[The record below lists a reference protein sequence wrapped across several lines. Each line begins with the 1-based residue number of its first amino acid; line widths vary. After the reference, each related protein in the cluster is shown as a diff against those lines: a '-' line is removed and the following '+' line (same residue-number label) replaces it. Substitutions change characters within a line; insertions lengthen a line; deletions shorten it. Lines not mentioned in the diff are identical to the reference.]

1 MVCHESHYVD
11 GVPIR
16 NWHETEVIVF
26 FLSISVFFLVLYYK
40 KWDNYPYN
48 KDWIEVVSMF
58 VSVASALVVLI
69 MSIFVIIAN
78 VGVEGKIASN
88 EQRYESLVYQLEN
101 EIYENDNDLGKYDL
115 YNQIREWNEDL
126 AIGKALQDDFW
137 VGIFY
142 ADIYDEFDFIS
153 MTVFD
158 GVQ

>member
-1 MVCHESHYVD
+1 M
-11 GVPIR
+11 IF
-16 NWHETEVIVF
+16 WI
-26 FLSISVFFLVLYYK
+26 FLILLAISVFFLVLYYK

-126 AIGKALQDDFW
+126 AEGKAMQNDFW
-137 VGIFY
+137 FGIFY
-142 ADIYDEFDFIS
+142 PDIFDEFEFIELK
-153 MTVFD
+153 
-158 GVQ
+158 

>member
-1 MVCHESHYVD
+1 M
-11 GVPIR
+11 IF
-16 NWHETEVIVF
+16 WI
-26 FLSISVFFLVLYYK
+26 FLILLAISVFFLVLYYK

-58 VSVASALVVLI
+58 VLVVSALVVLI

-126 AIGKALQDDFW
+126 AKGKAMQNDFW
-137 VGIFY
+137 LGIFY
-142 ADIYDEFDFIS
+142 PDIFDEFEFIELK
-153 MTVFD
+153 
-158 GVQ
+158 